1 VLLLF
6 NPFTYS
12 PSNEGT
18 PEGDLMLVCKAVTTC
33 TRKDCPFKKQ
43 HFEGQTD
50 EALRIPEDCTGFVVP
65 VKVVSER
72 DAASS

>member
-1 VLLLF
+1 
-6 NPFTYS
+6 
-12 PSNEGT
+12 
-18 PEGDLMLVCKAVTTC
+18 MLVCKAVTTC